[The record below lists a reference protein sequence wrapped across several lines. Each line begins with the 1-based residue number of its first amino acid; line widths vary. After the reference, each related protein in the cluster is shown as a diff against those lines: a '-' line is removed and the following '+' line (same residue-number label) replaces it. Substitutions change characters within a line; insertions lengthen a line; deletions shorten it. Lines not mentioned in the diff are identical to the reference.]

1 MGARQG
7 IAGSKLYLIMKIRLL
22 TITHKSPLW
31 IQQGYDDF
39 AKRLP
44 PHCQLELVEIP
55 AEKRTA
61 NADLKRIME
70 REGEKMLA
78 AMKPGAWVIAMDK
91 GGKSWTS
98 EQLADELKDWL
109 QSGKNIEL
117 LVGGPEGLAPA
128 CLNRANQTWSLSAL
142 TFPHLIVRLIIAEQI
157 YRAYSIL
164 QNSPYHR

>member
-1 MGARQG
+1 
-7 IAGSKLYLIMKIRLL
+7 MKIRLL
-22 TITHKSPLW
+22 TITQKSPLW
-31 IQQGYDDF
+31 IQTGYDDF

-44 PHCQLELVEIP
+44 PHCALELIEIP

-61 NADLKRIME
+61 NADLKRIMD

-78 AMKPGAWVIAMDK
+78 AIKPGHHVIALDK

-98 EQLADELKDWL
+98 EQLSEKLNAWL
-109 QSGKNIEL
+109 QGGQHIDL

-128 CLNRANQTWSLSAL
+128 CLARAQEIWSLSAL
-142 TFPHLIVRLIIAEQI
+142 TFPHLVVRLIVAEQI

>member
-1 MGARQG
+1 
-7 IAGSKLYLIMKIRLL
+7 MKIRLL
-22 TITHKSPLW
+22 TITHKSPAW
-31 IQQGYDDF
+31 IQEGYEDY

-44 PHCQLELVEIP
+44 PSCALELIEIP

-78 AMKPGAWVIAMDK
+78 AIKPQHHVIALDK

-98 EQLADELKDWL
+98 EQLSSQLSVWL
-109 QSGKNIEL
+109 QSGENIDL
-117 LVGGPEGLAPA
+117 LVGGPEGISPA
-128 CLNRANQTWSLSAL
+128 CLARARETWSLSAL
-142 TFPHLIVRLIIAEQI
+142 TFPHLIVRLIVAEQV
-157 YRAYSIL
+157 YRAWSIL

>member
-1 MGARQG
+1 
-7 IAGSKLYLIMKIRLL
+7 MKIRLL
-22 TITHKSPLW
+22 TITHKSPSW
-31 IQQGYDDF
+31 IQEGYDDY

-44 PHCQLELVEIP
+44 PSCALELVEIP
-55 AEKRTA
+55 AEKRSV

-78 AMKPGAWVIAMDK
+78 AIKPGHHVIALDK

-98 EQLADELKDWL
+98 EQLSTELAKWL
-109 QSGKNIEL
+109 QGGRNIDL
-117 LVGGPEGLAPA
+117 LVGGPEGISPA
-128 CLNRANQTWSLSAL
+128 CLQQARETWSLSAL
-142 TFPHLIVRLIIAEQI
+142 TFPHLIVRLILAEQI